1 MTTEVGKQCAACG
14 KSETEEAPLLFC
26 GRCQGKCYCG
36 KECQQSDWPSHKSK
50 CVRLGI
56 ANLLQAI
63 QTNDLDMVQ
72 KLSRKAEVVKGIR
85 GDFTRPIFA
94 CFPDNLQAMEIL
106 LNSGHVDTE
115 VQDSD
120 GDTPLFYAASRRDGL
135 PWILLEHGANI
146 NAATYDMM
154 RVFTPL
160 VMAARDGNYET
171 TKFLLEQGANP
182 RPAINVVG
190 TMCGGIVL
198 EGESFEEATERM
210 DRVKQLLQE
219 YA

>member
-1 MTTEVGKQCAACG
+1 
-14 KSETEEAPLLFC
+14 
-26 GRCQGKCYCG
+26 
-36 KECQQSDWPSHKSK
+36 
-50 CVRLGI
+50 
-56 ANLLQAI
+56 
-63 QTNDLDMVQ
+63 
-72 KLSRKAEVVKGIR
+72 
-85 GDFTRPIFA
+85 
-94 CFPDNLQAMEIL
+94 MEIL